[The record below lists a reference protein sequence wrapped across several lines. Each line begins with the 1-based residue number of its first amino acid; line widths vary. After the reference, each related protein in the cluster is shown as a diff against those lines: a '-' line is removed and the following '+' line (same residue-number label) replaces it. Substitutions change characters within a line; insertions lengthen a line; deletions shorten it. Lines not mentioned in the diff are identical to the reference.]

1 MEQLDVLAV
10 DRELRRCSERWI
22 GFRRALKRGET
33 PLGDPFRA
41 SRSVCGRA
49 TFQQLGE
56 LASDPVA
63 PALRRW
69 VYRFTEQRL
78 NQSWLVTIAEQRRQ
92 ELHSLSEPEQGRFS
106 FREMQLGA
114 LRHSA
119 LRSEW
124 SAQALKHAA
133 TIHQSVAELWARRQE
148 IAVRLSLSSP
158 DAMWAPV
165 GGLYE
170 LADEWLRVTEDL
182 WQTKPE
188 LPLRSWLEQALATE
202 AEVEWP
208 SRLTPRS
215 MLNLFAESRLLE
227 SLELDPGPLPETLA
241 PASTVR
247 ALARLGAAFRDAG
260 APRDQPFSIAHDAF
274 GLERRCYGV
283 LFALLPMNREFLRRR
298 LAASKPAS
306 ASARRALGVSLLIET
321 RVAALRVLLRRAALR
336 GEKAFKETFE
346 ADGYRACRTP
356 LPAHAAGA
364 FIQLHQDDLQR
375 FVGLFLGA
383 LRQREL
389 VEAHD
394 EDWFRNPRAIDQL
407 RSEAALPPEFHASE
421 QRLELGR
428 SALFEWLREAV
439 D

>member
-1 MEQLDVLAV
+1 
-10 DRELRRCSERWI
+10 
-22 GFRRALKRGET
+22 
-33 PLGDPFRA
+33 
-41 SRSVCGRA
+41 
-49 TFQQLGE
+49 
-56 LASDPVA
+56 
-63 PALRRW
+63 
-69 VYRFTEQRL
+69 
-78 NQSWLVTIAEQRRQ
+78 
-92 ELHSLSEPEQGRFS
+92 
-106 FREMQLGA
+106 
-114 LRHSA
+114 
-119 LRSEW
+119 
-124 SAQALKHAA
+124 
-133 TIHQSVAELWARRQE
+133 
-148 IAVRLSLSSP
+148 
-158 DAMWAPV
+158 
-165 GGLYE
+165 
-170 LADEWLRVTEDL
+170 
-182 WQTKPE
+182 
-188 LPLRSWLEQALATE
+188 
-202 AEVEWP
+202 
-208 SRLTPRS
+208 
-215 MLNLFAESRLLE
+215 
-227 SLELDPGPLPETLA
+227 
-241 PASTVR
+241 
-247 ALARLGAAFRDAG
+247 
-260 APRDQPFSIAHDAF
+260 
-274 GLERRCYGV
+274 
-283 LFALLPMNREFLRRR
+283 LRRR